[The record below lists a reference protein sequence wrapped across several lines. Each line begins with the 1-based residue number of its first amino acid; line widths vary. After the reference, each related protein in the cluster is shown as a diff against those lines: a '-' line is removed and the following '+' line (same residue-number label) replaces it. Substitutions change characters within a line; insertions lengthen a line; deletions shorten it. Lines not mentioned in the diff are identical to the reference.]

1 MGTGHPSPLLTR
13 SFEINT
19 CSLSY
24 DAETEIGS
32 THVFRA
38 RDWVAKIEEFLIRL
52 FDTLGE
58 WHDRGV
64 SRRSLAKLDGRM
76 LADIGVDPAW
86 AETEATK
93 PFWRG

>member
-1 MGTGHPSPLLTR
+1 M
-13 SFEINT
+13 NT

-24 DAETEIGS
+24 DAETEMGS
-32 THVFRA
+32 AHAIRA
-38 RDWVAKIEEFLIRL
+38 RDWVARIEEFLIRA
-52 FDTLGE
+52 FDALGE
-58 WHDRGV
+58 WHDRAV

-86 AETEATK
+86 AETESTK

>member
-1 MGTGHPSPLLTR
+1 M
-13 SFEINT
+13 NT

-24 DAETEIGS
+24 DAETEMG
-32 THVFRA
+32 TARVLRA
-38 RDWVAKIEEFLIRL
+38 RDWVTGIEEFFIRL
-52 FDTLGE
+52 FDAIGE
-58 WHDRGV
+58 WHDHAV